1 MFNIKKMSNLIDA
14 AKQTLWTIYDQIAT
28 TFIRKYEFSAR
39 KEPNENNK
47 KILAN
52 ALMADMILTTYRKN
66 PDSMQLLLGDP
77 RIQKYF
83 KVSQENLN
91 EYVIS
96 ILEDN
101 NVPAEYIAAVIP
113 HDTLVAHD
121 VLDKTTYS
129 EIDNL
134 GEFERLRKN
143 KQQLEAELDAYEAYA
158 ENNLRTSIPIDKPT
172 GGKRPAINK
181 GDDDVLNK
189 KIRPKDPTPEDIQI
203 SEISSSDQE
212 NLNLEQLFTEDP
224 TTTEPA
230 NMEVDS
236 KNAGTTSLGH
246 HGSYFGNT
254 QRNASY
260 ERSRFEREVIKTH
273 RRRDEVHYWGMS
285 RFTTD
290 FDGINEPSSGDVLN
304 GAVKTG
310 VQLFNVGFLNNSLQ
324 YPYNTAAECSMAPLV
339 YGVPIN
345 FMVRDFIDFK
355 TLTGTSGRLRQYE
368 KISLAEIHVE
378 IEIHTRKGSAFDNE
392 WFLSRWSATTI
403 ASKET
408 LRAAKKDLTWN
419 PNYFIFRDANGEYAA
434 NGLIKPNP
442 EYQSPGTEA
451 KPSFKLASLVKKDR
465 TSDIVSK
472 AFSFT
477 RKVTSGGPYYLTPDK
492 IWSLRDTSISLLI
505 NEIEGQS
512 ADASG
517 NLVKWPEYFN
527 FIIAPLNADMVLAP
541 ALGTPTSA
549 LITPNFHTELHIKTS
564 ATWLAMQSS
573 QTTDTVGRKIDP
585 YYKANS
591 MLNQETVSHYSV
603 H

>member
-66 PDSMQLLLGDP
+66 PDSMQLLLADP

-83 KVSQENLN
+83 KVSQENLS

-101 NVPAEYIAAVIP
+101 NVPAQYIAAVIP

-121 VLDKTTYS
+121 VLDRTTYS

-134 GEFERLRKN
+134 GEFEKLRKN

-189 KIRPKDPTPEDIQI
+189 KIRPKDPKPEVKEED
-203 SEISSSDQE
+203 
-212 NLNLEQLFTEDP
+212 NNYNLEESFTTDP

-230 NMEVDS
+230 NMEVDTKS
-236 KNAGTTSLGH
+236 SSNTSALGH
-246 HGSYFGNT
+246 HGSFFGNT
-254 QRNASY
+254 QRNASF
-260 ERSRFEREVIKTH
+260 EKSRLEREVVKTH

-285 RFTTD
+285 KYGTD
-290 FDGINEPSSGDVLN
+290 YDNIGQPQVYDTLN
-304 GAVKTG
+304 GTKKTG
-310 VQLFNVGFLNNSLQ
+310 VVALSTTYLNNTLE
-324 YPYNTAAECSMAPLV
+324 YPYNTEEAISLAGLV
-339 YGVPIN
+339 YAKPIN
-345 FMVRDFIDFK
+345 FAVKDFIDYK
-355 TLTGTSGRLRQYE
+355 TMNATGGRLRQFE
-368 KISLAEIHVE
+368 KLSLAEIHVE
-378 IEIHTRKGSAFDNE
+378 IEIHTRKGSAFENE
-392 WFLSRWSATTI
+392 WFLARWSGQPAP
-403 ASKET
+403 AT
-408 LRAAKKDLTWN
+408 LRTFIKDLSWK
-419 PNYFIFRDANGEYAA
+419 PQYFIHRDSNGDFAE
-434 NGLIKPNP
+434 NGFIKRNP
-442 EYQSPGTEA
+442 EYSIPDAEA
-451 KPSFKLASLVKKDR
+451 NPSYKIASVSKRDH
-465 TSDIVSK
+465 TSDIVSNS
-472 AFSFT
+472 FSFT
-477 RKVTSGGPYYLTPDK
+477 RKINSGGPYYITPGQV
-492 IWSLRDTSISLLI
+492 WALRERSISSLI

-512 ADASG
+512 AESGG

-527 FIIAPLNADMVLAP
+527 FLIAPLNADMVMSLANTSP
-541 ALGTPTSA
+541 PTALA
-549 LITPNFHTELHIKTS
+549 TPNFHTELHIKTQ
-564 ATWLAMQSS
+564 ATWLCMQSTQATGS
-573 QTTDTVGRKIDP
+573 VGRKLDP
-585 YYKANS
+585 YFRANAS
-591 MLNQETVSHYSV
+591 TNEEINRAYGNH
-603 H
+603 